1 MFFPLCVALVVIG
14 ADPGDKPTT
23 AKEALQPFHGLIA
36 KWKGTGFPD
45 GTREERTKGF
55 WVEKIDWSWQFKAD
69 DACLKLTIA
78 DGKHYTGGELRYLAK
93 TDEYEL
99 KLATTAKTEE
109 TYVGKLTAGKQKE
122 VILVLE
128 RTTETQTQQIS
139 FTLLHSN
146 RYLYQLSVKPK
157 DAKNFARVWQV
168 GATKEGEPF
177 AEVNKGP
184 ECIVTGGRGTM
195 SVSYKGKTYYVC
207 CSGCKEEFNAEPEKY
222 IRLAA
227 EKKK

>member
-1 MFFPLCVALVVIG
+1 MFVSLVLAAILIG
-14 ADPGDKPTT
+14 AEQSKS
-23 AKEALQPFHGLIA
+23 AKEALQPFNGLIA
-36 KWKGTGFPD
+36 AWKGTGYPD
-45 GTREERTKGF
+45 GTREERAKGF
-55 WVEKIDWSWQFKAD
+55 WVEKIDWAWQFKGD

-99 KLATTAKTEE
+99 KLATTAKAVE
-109 TYVGKLTAGKQKE
+109 TFVGKLTTGKQKE
-122 VILVLE
+122 VILMLE

-146 RYLYQLSVKPK
+146 RYLYRLSVKPK
-157 DAKNFARVWQV
+157 DAKNFARLYQV

-177 AEVNKGP
+177 AEANKGP
-184 ECIVTGGRGTM
+184 ECIVSGGRGTM
-195 SVSYKGKTYYVC
+195 SVGYKGKTYYVC
-207 CSGCKEEFNAEPEKY
+207 CSGCKDEFNADPEKY
-222 IRLAA
+222 IKLAV